1 MAEGCVWQGGVRRRG
16 TCMVAGMHSGEGRCM
31 AGEMATAASGTHPT
45 GMHSCFEFVFT
56 K

>member
-1 MAEGCVWQGGVRRRG
+1 MGGMHDKGV
-16 TCMVAGMHSGEGRCM
+16 CVAGEHAWWRACIVGGG
-31 AGEMATAASGTHPT
+31 AWQEMATAASGTHPT